1 LNGSDISGATGAS
14 YTTPALAAGT
24 YTYRRRSR
32 YCTSFTGSVQ
42 DVYSTSFTIT
52 VQSTV
57 NNPGAISV
65 PATSCA
71 GNAVNITNV
80 TAATTGSPASSGPN
94 YYFYYR
100 GGPSNVGWTM
110 YNGPTTSSTVALP
123 TAVTNTPGN
132 WFVARNSKFGCTGE
146 ANNSTTL
153 DIPITIQ
160 SLSTAPTSAN
170 VDNANIC
177 VGGNANISQ
186 VGGSL
191 GTGAS
196 YKWYTGSC
204 GGTLAGTGASINVA
218 PIATTTYFV
227 SAEGTCN
234 TTTCAQVTVNVNPD
248 PTAPSAT
255 KSPAV
260 TTVCAGTSLT
270 LTNPTVGPSGGTGT
284 FTYEYR
290 VNGGAIVT
298 AVPTIVTNSS
308 SAATQ
313 TIEIRT
319 SSWTGN
325 GCNPSPW
332 TAYTWTV
339 DQFTAANAASD
350 QTTCGTTATL
360 AGNSPT
366 TGDGTWTLIGG
377 TGSITNPTSP
387 FSGVTGLGVGPNT
400 FRWTLLNGVCADT
413 QDEVVITRD
422 NTPPAVTCKSAV
434 VTLDAAGIGTLSVA
448 DVENSS
454 SDACGIA
461 TKSINNTAFTC
472 SNVGANTVILT
483 VTDIN
488 GNIST
493 CNASVTV
500 QDVTA
505 PNAVCQDIT
514 VDLDAS
520 PGGLATVTGSQ
531 INNGSTDA
539 CGIVSYSVSP
549 STFTCANVGA
559 NIVTLTVT
567 DINNNTSTCNATVTI
582 QDVTIPNVSPLAQCL
597 PNVTVS
603 IGKTQVTITPANL
616 DNGSYDN
623 CGFASLV
630 VSPSTFDCSHIG
642 TSQTVTLTG
651 TDASGNSSSCTSQ
664 VNIVDDIVPEAI
676 CKNIIIQLD
685 NTGNAS
691 IIASDVN
698 NLSTDNCG
706 IASLSININSFN
718 CITVGDNLIA
728 LTVID
733 NYSNSS
739 LCNAIVTVEDNVAP
753 VAICQDVTVQLDA
766 TGNGSITAIV
776 VDNGSSDACGIQS
789 LVLSQTA
796 FVCSEVGAN
805 VETLTVTDNNGNSN
819 TCTATVTVEDNV
831 APVAICQDVTVQ
843 LDATGNGST
852 TATAVDNGSSDA
864 CGIASLVLSQTAFG
878 CSEVGVNTK
887 TLTVTDVNGNVTTC
901 TATIT
906 VEDNIAPVAICQD
919 VTVQLDATGNGS
931 TTATTVDNGSSDA
944 CGIASLVLSQTA
956 FVCSEVGANVETLTV
971 TDNNGNSNT
980 CTATVTVEDNVAPIA
995 ICQDVTVQL
1004 DATGNGSTTGNAV
1017 DKGSS
1022 DACGIASLALSQ
1034 TAFVC
1039 SEVGANTETLTVTD
1053 VNGNITTCTA
1063 TITVEDNVAP
1073 VAICQDVTVQLDATG
1088 NGSTT
1093 ATAVDNGSSDAC
1105 GIASLVL
1112 SQTAFVCSEVG
1123 ANTETLTVTDVN
1135 GNVTTCTATITV
1147 EDNVA
1152 PIAICQDVT
1161 VQLDATGNGST
1172 TATAVDNG
1180 SSDACGIASLVL
1192 SQTAFGCSEV
1202 GANTETLTVTDVN
1215 GNVTTCTATITVED
1229 NVAPVAICQDVTV
1242 QLDATG
1248 NGSTTATTVDNGSSD
1263 ACGIA
1268 SLVLSQTAFVCSEV
1282 GANVET
1288 LTVTDNNGNSNT
1300 CTATVT
1306 VEDNVAPIAICQDVT
1321 VQLDATGNG
1330 STTANAVDKGSSDA
1344 CGIASLALSQTAFG
1358 CSEVGANTETLTVT
1372 DVNGNITTCTATITV
1387 EDNVAPVIT
1396 SCPANQTVNNDLGL
1410 CSANL
1415 SVASLFASDACGV
1428 LSIVNSKNGTS
1439 NASGVYLVGTTTLNW
1454 TVTDINGNVSTCS
1467 NLITVID
1474 DEPPVI
1480 VTCPADIFRPA
1491 TTGLCSRVVNLGTVS
1506 ATDNCGIQ
1514 SITNSYTGTSSV
1526 NTSFPVGISEVIWT
1540 VTDIHGNES
1549 NCETFVLI
1557 IDNQAPTAICQP
1569 LTVNLNSSGFAS
1581 ITPSQVDNGSTDNCS
1596 IISTQLS
1603 NNIFTCANVGSN
1615 TITLSVIDN
1624 SGNVGTC
1631 NSLVTVIDN
1640 IAPVAL
1646 CQNVTVFLDAN
1657 GLVTVPASQV
1667 DNGSSD
1673 ACGIASRVIDIANYT
1688 CSNLGSSNPVTL
1700 TVTDN
1705 NGNIST
1711 CNSIITVLDNLPPV
1725 AICNNFTIALDAN
1738 GAAIVTGLDFSS
1750 ASTDNC
1756 SIVTRLVNAS
1766 NFTCADLGVN
1776 PATVILTDQSGNNSF
1791 CFPTLTVI
1799 DNLAPAITCP
1809 SDITVNT
1816 DAGQCGAIVSFNA
1829 TATDNCTVSSV
1840 LQSSGITSGT
1850 QFPVATSTVGF
1861 TATDQSGNMTSCTF
1875 TVTVNDVELPNAI
1888 CQDVTVQLDATG
1900 NGSTTATAVDNGSS
1914 DACGIASLVL
1924 SQTAFVCSEVGANTE
1939 TLTVTDVN
1947 GNVTTCTAII
1957 TVEDN
1962 IAPVAIC
1969 QDVTVQ
1975 LDATGNGSTT
1985 ATEVDNG
1992 SSDACG
1998 IANLVLS
2005 QTAFVCSEVGANTET
2020 LTVTDV
2026 NGNVT
2031 TCTATITVEDNI
2043 APVAICQD
2051 VTVQLDATGNGSTT
2065 ATAVDNGSSDACGI
2079 ASLVLNQ
2086 TDFVCAEVGENTVT
2100 LTVTDVNGNIT
2111 TCDALVTVED
2121 NIAPIAICQDVTV
2134 QLDATGNGSTT
2145 AALVDNG
2152 SSDACVIA
2160 SLVLSQTAF
2169 NCSEVGDNIVTLTVT
2184 DLNGNSSACT
2194 ATVTVEDNVASV
2206 AICQDVTVQLDAT
2219 GNGSTTAT
2227 AVNNGSTDACGI
2239 ASIVLS
2245 QTAFVC
2251 SEVGANTETLTVTD
2265 VNGNVSTCTTT
2276 VTVEDNIAPVAL
2288 CQDVT
2293 VQLDAT
2299 GNGSTTA
2306 TAVNNGSSDACGI
2319 ASLVL
2324 SQTAFVC
2331 SEVGANTETL
2341 TVTDLNGNVTTCT
2354 TTITVQDNVAPVAVC
2369 QNVTV
2374 TLNALGTGS
2383 TTAIAVN
2390 NGSSDACGIASLALS
2405 QTIFIC
2411 SEVGANTETLTVTD
2425 VNGNVSTCTTTVTVV
2440 DNTAPVAIC
2449 QNVSV
2454 NLDATGNGSTTAS
2467 AVNNGS
2473 SDACGIA
2480 SLALS
2485 QTAFTCANVS
2495 ATAPTDLII
2504 SEYIEGSGNNKFIE
2518 IFNGTAAPINLSG
2531 YQLSIYVNGSSSPT
2545 TAGTLTGTVPAGG
2558 TAVFKNS
2565 SATGPG
2571 TSLTNL
2577 TFNGNDAVALR
2588 KTSGVFVDIIGRIGN
2603 DPGTQWLLGGNS
2615 TLDRTLRRKSSVTA
2629 GITVSP
2635 TGTGA
2640 GAFTTLATEWDG
2652 FATDVTSGLGSHS
2665 VTIGTPV
2672 TLTVTDVNGNVS
2684 TCSASVT
2691 VRDLI
2696 APVAVCQDVTV
2707 QLNASGNGSTT
2718 AAAVNNGSSDAC
2730 GIASIVLSQTAF
2742 NCSEVGAN
2750 TETLTVTDLNG
2761 NISTC
2766 TTTITV
2772 QDNIAPVALCQN
2784 VTVTLSAAGAGSTTA
2799 AAVNNGSSDAC
2810 GIASLVLSQT
2820 AFTCANIGPNPVTL
2834 TVTDVNSNVN
2844 TCSATVTVVD
2854 NTAPIAV
2861 CQNVTVNLDA
2871 TGNGSTTAAA
2881 VNNGSSDACGI
2892 ASLVLSQT
2900 AFTCANIS
2908 TAPAPADL
2916 IISEYV
2922 EGSGNNKYIEIF
2934 NGTVSSINLS
2944 GYQLSLYVN
2953 GSSSPTSAGTL
2964 TGTIPAGGT
2973 AVFKNSS
2980 ASGAGTSLTNL
2991 TFNGN
2996 DAVAL
3001 RKTSGVFVDIIG
3013 RIGND
3018 PGTQWISGSHSTLD
3032 KTLRRKSSVTSGVT
3046 VSPTGTGPGAFTTLT
3061 TEWDVFATDVI
3072 SGLGAHNVSSGGA
3085 NSVTLTVTD
3094 VNGNVS
3100 TCSAVVTVVDAVAPV
3115 AVCQDV
3121 TVQLNA
3127 SGNGSTTA
3135 TAVNNG
3141 SSDACGIESIVLS
3154 QTAFNCS
3161 EVGANTETLTVT
3173 DIHGNVSTCTATI
3186 TVEDNITPVALC
3198 QNVTVQL
3205 DATGNGSTTAA
3216 AVNNGSSDACGIAS
3230 IVLSQ
3235 TAFNCSEVGAN
3246 TETLTVTDVNGNV
3259 STCAT
3264 TVTVEDNVVP
3274 VALCQDVTV
3283 QLDATGNGSTTAT
3296 AVNNGSSDACGIASL
3311 VLSQVNFACSEVGAN
3326 TETLTVTDVNG
3337 NVSTCTTIV
3346 TVEDNVAPV
3355 AICQDVTVQ
3364 LDATGNGST
3373 TATAVNN
3380 GSSDACGIASIVLS
3394 QTAFNCSEVGGNTET
3409 LTVTDVNGNVST
3421 CTTIVTVE
3429 DNVAPVAICQDVTV
3443 QLDANGNGSTTA
3455 TIVDNGSSD
3464 ACGIASLV
3472 LSQTAFNCS
3481 EVGVNAEILTVTDIN
3496 GNVSTCSTTVTV
3508 EDNVA
3513 PVAICQDVTVQLDA
3527 TGNGSTTASA
3537 VDNGSSDACGIASLV
3552 LSQTNFACS
3561 EVGTNTETLTVTDV
3575 NGNVTTC
3582 TTTITVEDNVAPVAI
3597 CQDVTVQLDAT
3608 GTGSTT
3614 AAAVNNGSSD
3624 ACGIASIVLSQT
3636 TFGCSEVGSNIETLT
3651 VTDVNGNVSTCTA
3664 TITVEDNVAPVAT
3677 CQNVTVQLDEF
3688 GFGATTAVEVDNGST
3703 DACGLLPQCPPSG
3716 PMVACL
3722 SGLMLDKSVFDCS
3735 EIGSNTVTLTVTD
3748 QHYNSSTCTSIVTVE
3763 DNIAPVAIC
3772 QDVTV
3777 QLDNT
3782 GSGTVSAAQVDNGS
3796 SDACGIESMVLS
3808 QTVFVCGEVGSNTVT
3823 LTVTDVNGN
3832 VSTCTATVLLEDNI
3846 APVAICQDVT
3856 IQLDAI
3862 GNGSTTATAVDNGSS
3877 DACGIASLV
3886 LSQTAFVCSEVGANT
3901 ETLTVTDVNGNVT
3914 TCTATIT
3921 VEDNVAPVAICQDV
3935 TVQLDAAG
3943 NGSTTATAVDNGSS
3957 DACGI
3962 ASLVLSQTAFVCS
3975 EVGAN
3980 TETLTVTD
3988 VNGNVTT
3995 CTATITVEDNIA
4007 PVAICQDVTVQLDA
4021 TGNGSTTATA
4031 VDNGSSDACGIASL
4045 VLSQT
4050 AFVCS
4055 EVGANTETLTVTDVN
4070 GNVTTCT
4077 VTITVEDNIAPV
4089 AICQDVTIQLDA
4101 TGNGSTTA
4109 TAVDNGSSDACGIA
4123 SLVLSQTA
4131 FVCSEVGA
4139 NTETLT
4145 VTDVNGN
4152 VTTCTATITVEDNI
4166 APVAICQDVTVQLDA
4181 TGNGSTTATAV
4192 DNGSSDACGIA
4203 SLVLSQ
4209 TAFVCSE
4216 VGANTETLTVT
4227 DVNGNVTTCT
4237 ATITVEDNVAPVAIC
4252 QDVTVQLDATGNGST
4267 TALAVDNGSSDA
4279 CGIASLVL
4287 SQTAFVCSEVGANTE
4302 TLTVTD
4308 VNGNVTTCTA
4318 TITVED
4324 NVAPVAICQDVT
4336 VQLDATGNG
4345 STTATTVD
4353 NGSSDACG
4361 IASLVLSQTAF
4372 VCSEVGANTE
4382 TLTVTDV
4389 NGNVT
4394 TCTATITVEDNIAP
4408 VAICQDVTVQLDAAG
4423 NGSTTATAVDNGSS
4437 DACGIASLV
4446 LSQTAFACSEVGANT
4461 ETLTVTDVN
4470 GNVSTCTT
4478 TITVED
4484 NIAPVAI
4491 CQDVTVQLDAT
4502 GNGST
4507 TATAVDNGS
4516 SDACGI
4522 ASLVLSQTA
4531 FVCSEVGANTET
4543 LTVTDVNGNVTTCT
4557 VTITVED
4564 DIAPVAICQ
4573 DVTVQLDATGNGS
4586 TTATAVDNGSSD
4598 ACGIASLVLSQTAFV
4613 CSEVGANTETLTVTD
4628 VNGNVTTCTATITVE
4643 DNIAPIALCQ
4653 DVTLQLSASGSASTT
4668 ATAVDNGSSD
4678 ACGITLTLSKTTFNC
4693 SNVGSNPVVL
4703 SVTDANGNLTTCNAV
4718 VTIQDVTSPT
4728 FTCPPSQTVTAAAG
4742 QLCKTV
4748 TWATPV
4754 ASDNCSATL
4763 TSNYNSG
4770 FCFPGSISNPVN
4782 TTIVTYTAVDPSGNT
4797 TTCSFNVN
4805 VSLTC
4810 SNTTWA
4816 GVIGCGY
4823 GDDDDDDNGHHDDD
4837 DDGHHDDDDDG
4848 NHDDDDDGDWWWWG
4862 HNLTDGQGN
4871 TSSSIVKD
4879 AGGITS
4885 SYASRLIG
4893 NENGGIADDWGWDD
4907 DDDDGGH
4914 HDDDDDGHHGG
4925 GHWGHPHHWWNHHGW
4940 NHNYYDYRGYRPG
4953 GKCYDNNENHC
4964 GGVDPDTIG
4973 NIASPVG
4980 GTGAIE
4986 YQWLKSTVG
4995 VPTTLADAIPGATS
5009 AFYDPPYISQ
5019 TTYFVRLTRRS
5030 ACTDTDWIASN
5041 AIRIRV
5047 FPDVIRP
5054 DIDNCPD
5061 NITLNTTDLNCKVA
5075 TWTAPTASDECTLVS
5090 FTSNYNSGYCF
5101 PVGNTNVTYTA
5112 TDGGG
5117 NTSTCTFRVRIL
5129 APCYPV
5135 TNGGTVSMSCVSG
5148 SVEIGTLTF
5157 PSGGSG
5163 TLEYEWRKST
5173 VNSNTNSNT
5182 WSVIPGENSATLSV
5196 GSVAQ
5201 TTYYARFAKRL
5212 SCSNWTASNVVSVT
5226 PNACASNCSGNV
5238 LFVAGTTT
5246 LNAAD
5251 NALRTRIQ
5259 NLGYTVTVMDD
5270 NVTTN
5275 SSANGNVLVVISN
5288 TIAASTVGTK
5298 FRDVT
5303 VPVIVLDGELFSNM
5317 RMVSNGSSNYGS
5329 TNLTNVSVVNGH
5341 PIAGS
5346 LSGSTQVYTSSQA
5359 ATWGRPTASAV
5370 TIAQN
5375 SSTAAN
5381 KHIFAYESGS
5391 AMVSQNAPQRRVG
5404 FFVATTNSALSA
5416 NGNTLF
5422 DNAVKWATGCLA
5434 GSFAPT
5440 APVAPAAIVEPTVTT
5455 PASSARQSDGGEIR
5469 LNAYPNPFKYNT
5481 MISFTVTESTDNATL
5496 KVYNLEGMEVKQLY
5510 DGPAA
5515 AEKEYKF
5522 EFNVDNTFDSG
5533 IYFYRVETKEG
5544 KAAVNKLILLK

>member
-1 LNGSDISGATGAS
+1 
-14 YTTPALAAGT
+14 
-24 YTYRRRSR
+24 
-32 YCTSFTGSVQ
+32 
-42 DVYSTSFTIT
+42 
-52 VQSTV
+52 
-57 NNPGAISV
+57 
-65 PATSCA
+65 
-71 GNAVNITNV
+71 
-80 TAATTGSPASSGPN
+80 
-94 YYFYYR
+94 
-100 GGPSNVGWTM
+100 
-110 YNGPTTSSTVALP
+110 
-123 TAVTNTPGN
+123 
-132 WFVARNSKFGCTGE
+132 
-146 ANNSTTL
+146 
-153 DIPITIQ
+153 
-160 SLSTAPTSAN
+160 
-170 VDNANIC
+170 
-177 VGGNANISQ
+177 
-186 VGGSL
+186 
-191 GTGAS
+191 
-196 YKWYTGSC
+196 
-204 GGTLAGTGASINVA
+204 
-218 PIATTTYFV
+218 
-227 SAEGTCN
+227 
-234 TTTCAQVTVNVNPD
+234 
-248 PTAPSAT
+248 
-255 KSPAV
+255 
-260 TTVCAGTSLT
+260 
-270 LTNPTVGPSGGTGT
+270 
-284 FTYEYR
+284 
-290 VNGGAIVT
+290 
-298 AVPTIVTNSS
+298 
-308 SAATQ
+308 
-313 TIEIRT
+313 
-319 SSWTGN
+319 
-325 GCNPSPW
+325 
-332 TAYTWTV
+332 
-339 DQFTAANAASD
+339 
-350 QTTCGTTATL
+350 
-360 AGNSPT
+360 
-366 TGDGTWTLIGG
+366 
-377 TGSITNPTSP
+377 
-387 FSGVTGLGVGPNT
+387 
-400 FRWTLLNGVCADT
+400 
-413 QDEVVITRD
+413 
-422 NTPPAVTCKSAV
+422 
-434 VTLDAAGIGTLSVA
+434 
-448 DVENSS
+448 
-454 SDACGIA
+454 
-461 TKSINNTAFTC
+461 
-472 SNVGANTVILT
+472 
-483 VTDIN
+483 
-488 GNIST
+488 
-493 CNASVTV
+493 
-500 QDVTA
+500 
-505 PNAVCQDIT
+505 
-514 VDLDAS
+514 
-520 PGGLATVTGSQ
+520 
-531 INNGSTDA
+531 
-539 CGIVSYSVSP
+539 
-549 STFTCANVGA
+549 
-559 NIVTLTVT
+559 
-567 DINNNTSTCNATVTI
+567 
-582 QDVTIPNVSPLAQCL
+582 
-597 PNVTVS
+597 
-603 IGKTQVTITPANL
+603 
-616 DNGSYDN
+616 
-623 CGFASLV
+623 
-630 VSPSTFDCSHIG
+630 
-642 TSQTVTLTG
+642 
-651 TDASGNSSSCTSQ
+651 
-664 VNIVDDIVPEAI
+664 
-676 CKNIIIQLD
+676 
-685 NTGNAS
+685 
-691 IIASDVN
+691 
-698 NLSTDNCG
+698 
-706 IASLSININSFN
+706 
-718 CITVGDNLIA
+718 
-728 LTVID
+728 
-733 NYSNSS
+733 
-739 LCNAIVTVEDNVAP
+739 
-753 VAICQDVTVQLDA
+753 
-766 TGNGSITAIV
+766 
-776 VDNGSSDACGIQS
+776 
-789 LVLSQTA
+789 
-796 FVCSEVGAN
+796 
-805 VETLTVTDNNGNSN
+805 
-819 TCTATVTVEDNV
+819 
-831 APVAICQDVTVQ
+831 
-843 LDATGNGST
+843 
-852 TATAVDNGSSDA
+852 
-864 CGIASLVLSQTAFG
+864 
-878 CSEVGVNTK
+878 
-887 TLTVTDVNGNVTTC
+887 
-901 TATIT
+901 
-906 VEDNIAPVAICQD
+906 
-919 VTVQLDATGNGS
+919 
-931 TTATTVDNGSSDA
+931 
-944 CGIASLVLSQTA
+944 
-956 FVCSEVGANVETLTV
+956 
-971 TDNNGNSNT
+971 
-980 CTATVTVEDNVAPIA
+980 
-995 ICQDVTVQL
+995 
-1004 DATGNGSTTGNAV
+1004 
-1017 DKGSS
+1017 
-1022 DACGIASLALSQ
+1022 
-1034 TAFVC
+1034 
-1039 SEVGANTETLTVTD
+1039 
-1053 VNGNITTCTA
+1053 
-1063 TITVEDNVAP
+1063 
-1073 VAICQDVTVQLDATG
+1073 
-1088 NGSTT
+1088 
-1093 ATAVDNGSSDAC
+1093 
-1105 GIASLVL
+1105 
-1112 SQTAFVCSEVG
+1112 VG

-1135 GNVTTCTATITV
+1135 GNVTTCTTTITV

-1152 PIAICQDVT
+1152 PI
-1161 VQLDATGNGST
+1161 
-1172 TATAVDNG
+1172 
-1180 SSDACGIASLVL
+1180 
-1192 SQTAFGCSEV
+1192 
-1202 GANTETLTVTDVN
+1202 
-1215 GNVTTCTATITVED
+1215 
-1229 NVAPVAICQDVTV
+1229 
-1242 QLDATG
+1242 
-1248 NGSTTATTVDNGSSD
+1248 
-1263 ACGIA
+1263 
-1268 SLVLSQTAFVCSEV
+1268 
-1282 GANVET
+1282 
-1288 LTVTDNNGNSNT
+1288 
-1300 CTATVT
+1300 
-1306 VEDNVAPIAICQDVT
+1306 
-1321 VQLDATGNG
+1321 
-1330 STTANAVDKGSSDA
+1330 
-1344 CGIASLALSQTAFG
+1344 
-1358 CSEVGANTETLTVT
+1358 
-1372 DVNGNITTCTATITV
+1372 
-1387 EDNVAPVIT
+1387 IT

-1439 NASGVYLVGTTTLNW
+1439 NASGVYLVGTTTVNW

-1631 NSLVTVIDN
+1631 NSSVTVIDN

-1705 NGNIST
+1705 NGNVST
-1711 CNSIITVLDNLPPV
+1711 CNSVITVLDNLPPV

-1738 GAAIVTGLDFSS
+1738 GAATVTGLDFSS

-1756 SIVTRLVNAS
+1756 TIVTRLVNAS

-1840 LQSSGITSGT
+1840 LQSSGITSGA

-1875 TVTVNDVELPNAI
+1875 TVTVNDVELPVAI

-1900 NGSTTATAVDNGSS
+1900 NGSTTAAAVDNGSSDACGIASLVLSQTAFVCSEVGANTETLTVTDVNGNVTTCTATITVEDNVAPVAICQDVTVQLDATGNGGTTATAVDNGSS

-1947 GNVTTCTAII
+1947 GNVTTCTA
-1957 TVEDN
+1957 
-1962 IAPVAIC
+1962 
-1969 QDVTVQ
+1969 
-1975 LDATGNGSTT
+1975 
-1985 ATEVDNG
+1985 
-1992 SSDACG
+1992 
-1998 IANLVLS
+1998 
-2005 QTAFVCSEVGANTET
+2005 
-2020 LTVTDV
+2020 
-2026 NGNVT
+2026 
-2031 TCTATITVEDNI
+2031 TITVEDNVT
-2043 APVAICQD
+2043 PVAICQD

-2100 LTVTDVNGNIT
+2100 LTVTDVNGNIA

-2152 SSDACVIA
+2152 SSDACGIASVVLSQTAFICNEVGVNTVILTVTDINSNVTTCTAIVTVEDNVAPVAICQDVTVQLDATGNGSTTATSVDNGSSDACGIANITLSQTAFVCSEVGANTETLTVTDVNGNVTTCTAVVTVEDNVAPVAICQDVTVQLDATGNGSTTAIAVDNGSSDACGIA

-2169 NCSEVGDNIVTLTVT
+2169 VCSEVGANTETLTVTDVNGNVTTCTATITIEDNVAPVAICQDVTVQLDATGNGSTTATAVNNVSSDACGIASIVLSQTAFGCSEVGANTETLTVTDVNGNISTCTATITVEDNIPAVAICQNVTVQLDATGNGSTTATAVDNGSSDACGIASLALSQTAFTCANVSAAAPVDLIISEYVEGSSNNKYIEIFNGTAAPIALSGYQLSLYVNGSSSPTSAGTLTGTIAPGGTAVFRNSSATVYSGSSSVLTNLTYNGNDAVALRKSSGAFVDIIGRIGTDPGTAWTSGAHSTVNKTLRRKTSVTAGVSVNPPSIFTTLVSEWDLFNEDVVAGLGAHSVASGNPVTLTVT
-2184 DLNGNSSACT
+2184 DVNGNVSTCSASVRVEDNVAPVATCQDVTVELNATGNGTTT
-2194 ATVTVEDNVASV
+2194 ATAVDNGSSDACGIQSLTLSKTSFNCSNVGANTVTLTVTDVNSNVTTCSATVNVVDLIAPVALCKNVTVQLDATGNGSTTAVAVNNNSSDACGIASLVLSQTAFVCSEVGANSETLTVTDVNGNVSTCTTTITVEDNVAPV
-2206 AICQDVTVQLDAT
+2206 ALCQNVTVQLDAT

-2239 ASIVLS
+2239 ASLVLSKTDFNCSNISSAAAPTDLIISEYVEGSSNNKYIEIYNGTAAPIALSGYQLSLYVNGSSSPSSAGTLTGTIAPGGTAVFRNSSATVYGGASTALTNLTFNGDDAVALRKTSGAFVDIIGRIGSDPGTAWTSGSHSTENRTLRRKSSVTAGIVTNPPSTFTTLVSEWDVFNEDAVAGLGTHTVSSGGANPVTLTVTDVNGNVTTCTAVVTVEDNVAPVALCQNVTVQLDATGNGSTTTAAVNNGSSDACGIASLALS

-2265 VNGNVSTCTTT
+2265 IHGNVSICTTV
-2276 VTVEDNIAPVAL
+2276 VTVEDNIAPVAI
-2288 CQDVT
+2288 CQNVT
-2293 VQLDAT
+2293 VQLDVT

-2306 TAVNNGSSDACGI
+2306 IAVNNGSSDACGI

-2341 TVTDLNGNVTTCT
+2341 TVTDVNGNVTTCT
-2354 TTITVQDNVAPVAVC
+2354 TTITV
-2369 QNVTV
+2369 
-2374 TLNALGTGS
+2374 
-2383 TTAIAVN
+2383 
-2390 NGSSDACGIASLALS
+2390 
-2405 QTIFIC
+2405 
-2411 SEVGANTETLTVTD
+2411 
-2425 VNGNVSTCTTTVTVV
+2425 
-2440 DNTAPVAIC
+2440 
-2449 QNVSV
+2449 
-2454 NLDATGNGSTTAS
+2454 
-2467 AVNNGS
+2467 
-2473 SDACGIA
+2473 
-2480 SLALS
+2480 
-2485 QTAFTCANVS
+2485 
-2495 ATAPTDLII
+2495 
-2504 SEYIEGSGNNKFIE
+2504 
-2518 IFNGTAAPINLSG
+2518 
-2531 YQLSIYVNGSSSPT
+2531 
-2545 TAGTLTGTVPAGG
+2545 
-2558 TAVFKNS
+2558 
-2565 SATGPG
+2565 
-2571 TSLTNL
+2571 
-2577 TFNGNDAVALR
+2577 
-2588 KTSGVFVDIIGRIGN
+2588 
-2603 DPGTQWLLGGNS
+2603 
-2615 TLDRTLRRKSSVTA
+2615 
-2629 GITVSP
+2629 
-2635 TGTGA
+2635 
-2640 GAFTTLATEWDG
+2640 
-2652 FATDVTSGLGSHS
+2652 
-2665 VTIGTPV
+2665 
-2672 TLTVTDVNGNVS
+2672 
-2684 TCSASVT
+2684 
-2691 VRDLI
+2691 
-2696 APVAVCQDVTV
+2696 
-2707 QLNASGNGSTT
+2707 
-2718 AAAVNNGSSDAC
+2718 
-2730 GIASIVLSQTAF
+2730 
-2742 NCSEVGAN
+2742 
-2750 TETLTVTDLNG
+2750 
-2761 NISTC
+2761 
-2766 TTTITV
+2766 
-2772 QDNIAPVALCQN
+2772 
-2784 VTVTLSAAGAGSTTA
+2784 
-2799 AAVNNGSSDAC
+2799 
-2810 GIASLVLSQT
+2810 
-2820 AFTCANIGPNPVTL
+2820 
-2834 TVTDVNSNVN
+2834 
-2844 TCSATVTVVD
+2844 
-2854 NTAPIAV
+2854 
-2861 CQNVTVNLDA
+2861 
-2871 TGNGSTTAAA
+2871 
-2881 VNNGSSDACGI
+2881 
-2892 ASLVLSQT
+2892 
-2900 AFTCANIS
+2900 
-2908 TAPAPADL
+2908 
-2916 IISEYV
+2916 
-2922 EGSGNNKYIEIF
+2922 
-2934 NGTVSSINLS
+2934 
-2944 GYQLSLYVN
+2944 
-2953 GSSSPTSAGTL
+2953 
-2964 TGTIPAGGT
+2964 
-2973 AVFKNSS
+2973 
-2980 ASGAGTSLTNL
+2980 
-2991 TFNGN
+2991 
-2996 DAVAL
+2996 
-3001 RKTSGVFVDIIG
+3001 
-3013 RIGND
+3013 
-3018 PGTQWISGSHSTLD
+3018 
-3032 KTLRRKSSVTSGVT
+3032 
-3046 VSPTGTGPGAFTTLT
+3046 
-3061 TEWDVFATDVI
+3061 
-3072 SGLGAHNVSSGGA
+3072 
-3085 NSVTLTVTD
+3085 
-3094 VNGNVS
+3094 
-3100 TCSAVVTVVDAVAPV
+3100 
-3115 AVCQDV
+3115 
-3121 TVQLNA
+3121 
-3127 SGNGSTTA
+3127 
-3135 TAVNNG
+3135 
-3141 SSDACGIESIVLS
+3141 
-3154 QTAFNCS
+3154 
-3161 EVGANTETLTVT
+3161 
-3173 DIHGNVSTCTATI
+3173 
-3186 TVEDNITPVALC
+3186 EDNIPPVALC

-3205 DATGNGSTTAA
+3205 DATGNGSTTAT
-3216 AVNNGSSDACGIAS
+3216 AVDNGSSDACGIAS
-3230 IVLSQ
+3230 LVLSQ
-3235 TAFNCSEVGAN
+3235 TSFVCSEVGAN

-3259 STCAT
+3259 TTCT
-3264 TVTVEDNVVP
+3264 TTITVEDNV
-3274 VALCQDVTV
+3274 
-3283 QLDATGNGSTTAT
+3283 S
-3296 AVNNGSSDACGIASL
+3296 
-3311 VLSQVNFACSEVGAN
+3311 
-3326 TETLTVTDVNG
+3326 
-3337 NVSTCTTIV
+3337 
-3346 TVEDNVAPV
+3346 PV

-3527 TGNGSTTASA
+3527 TGNGSTTATA
-3537 VDNGSSDACGIASLV
+3537 VDNGSSDACGIATLV
-3552 LSQTNFACS
+3552 LTQVNFACS
-3561 EVGTNTETLTVTDV
+3561 EVGANTETLTVTDV

-3582 TTTITVEDNVAPVAI
+3582 TATITVEDNVAPVAI

-3608 GTGSTT
+3608 GNGSTT
-3614 AAAVNNGSSD
+3614 ATAVDNGSSD
-3624 ACGIASIVLSQT
+3624 ACGIASLVLSQT
-3636 TFGCSEVGSNIETLT
+3636 AFGCSEVGANTETLT
-3651 VTDVNGNVSTCTA
+3651 VTDVNGNVTTCSA
-3664 TITVEDNVAPVAT
+3664 VVTVEDNVAPVAT

-3688 GFGATTAVEVDNGST
+3688 GFGATSAVAVDNGST

-3921 VEDNVAPVAICQDV
+3921 VEDNVAPIAICQDV

-4181 TGNGSTTATAV
+4181 AGNGSTTATAV

-4324 NVAPVAICQDVT
+4324 NIAPVAICHDVT

-4573 DVTVQLDATGNGS
+4573 DVTVQLDAIGNGS

-4653 DVTLQLSASGSASTT
+4653 DVTLQLGASGTASTT

-4848 NHDDDDDGDWWWWG
+4848 HHDDDDDGDWWWWG
-4862 HNLTDGQGN
+4862 NNLTDGQGN
-4871 TSSSIVKD
+4871 TSGSIIKEVGD
-4879 AGGITS
+4879 ITS
-4885 SYASRLIG
+4885 SSANRLIG
-4893 NENGGIADDWGWDD
+4893 NDNGGIADDWGWDD

-4914 HDDDDDGHHGG
+4914 HDDDDDGHHGVDTG
-4925 GHWGHPHHWWNHHGW
+4925 VDHHWWNHHGW

-4953 GKCYDNNENHC
+4953 GNCYDNNENHC

-5061 NITLNTTDLNCKVA
+5061 NITLNTTDLNCKIA
-5075 TWTAPTASDECTLVS
+5075 TWTAPTATDECTLVS

-5101 PVGNTNVTYTA
+5101 PVGNTYVTYTA

-5196 GSVAQ
+5196 GSVTQ

-5212 SCSNWTASNVVSVT
+5212 SCDNWTASNVVTVT
-5226 PNACASNCSGNV
+5226 PNACASNCSGDV
-5238 LFVAGTTT
+5238 LFVAGSSS
-5246 LNAAD
+5246 LSAND
-5251 NALRTRIQ
+5251 NALKTRIQ

-5270 NVTTN
+5270 NATN
-5275 SSANGNVLVVISN
+5275 SSSSNGKVLVVLSSSVAPN
-5288 TIAASTVGTK
+5288 TVGSK
-5298 FRDVT
+5298 FT
-5303 VPVIVLDGELFSNM
+5303 NAAVPVINM
-5317 RMVSNGSSNYGS
+5317 NPSHYRDMKMTATSSSNYGTTNTS
-5329 TNLTNVSVVNGH
+5329 TIRVNSGH

-5346 LSGSTQVYTSSQA
+5346 FSGNVQVYGSSSSA
-5359 ATWGRPTASAV
+5359 GWGVPTASAV
-5370 TIAQN
+5370 SIAYN
-5375 SSTAAN
+5375 ASSTSRDY
-5381 KHIFAYESGS
+5381 IFAYESGS
-5391 AMVSQNAPQRRVG
+5391 SMVSMNAPQRRVG
-5404 FFVATTNSALSA
+5404 FFTQNVAMNA

-5434 GSFAPT
+5434 GSIAPSV
-5440 APVAPAAIVEPTVTT
+5440 PVAPAAITEPTV
-5455 PASSARQSDGGEIR
+5455 PAAASSARQSDGGEIR